1 MTLPPILAPGA
12 HAGFVLFGATGD
24 LSRRML
30 WPSLWHLHQ
39 DGLLPPGLHLYG
51 VASRDLTREAF
62 QNLVADALG
71 AGPGGVSSVAEM
83 RAFVSRIDYR
93 SIDLAKGG

>member
-12 HAGFVLFGATGD
+12 RAGFVLFGATGD

-62 QNLVADALG
+62 QNLVAEA
-71 AGPGGVSSVAEM
+71 
-83 RAFVSRIDYR
+83 
-93 SIDLAKGG
+93 